1 MKRTFYS
8 ITYFVG
14 LFYIVFWAPWR
25 KGVKLSDAER
35 LRLHPIV
42 DSVKELFDTHGG
54 TWLVH
59 AFYFFGNLFGN
70 IVLFLPFAFV
80 MMQVFNMK
88 RVVKI
93 AVLAFLLSLAIEIIQ
108 YYTES
113 GVADVDD
120 VLLNTTG
127 AIAGVYLCR
136 FFQNKSNT
144 SYTDEHRSI
153 QV

>member
-1 MKRTFYS
+1 MKRIFYS
-8 ITYFVG
+8 GGYFAV

-25 KGVKLSDAER
+25 KGVKLSEAER

-42 DSVKELFDTHGG
+42 DSVKELFNPHGG
-54 TWLVH
+54 TWWIH
-59 AFYFFGNLFGN
+59 AFFFFGNLFGN
-70 IVLFLPFAFV
+70 IVLFLPFSFV
-80 MMQVFNMK
+80 MMQVLKM
-88 RVVKI
+88 RSVVKI
-93 AVLAFLLSLAIEIIQ
+93 AVLACLLSLTIEIIQ

-113 GVADVDD
+113 GVADADD
-120 VLLNTTG
+120 VLLNTIG

>member
-1 MKRTFYS
+1 MKRIFYS
-8 ITYFVG
+8 VCYFVG

-25 KGVKLSDAER
+25 SGVKLSDAER

-42 DSVKELFDTHGG
+42 DSVRELFDTHGG
-54 TWLVH
+54 TWWIH
-59 AFYFFGNLFGN
+59 AFFYFGNLFGN
-70 IVLFLPFAFV
+70 IILFLPFAYV
-80 MMQVFNMK
+80 MMQVFNM
-88 RVVKI
+88 RSVVKI
-93 AVLAFLLSLAIEIIQ
+93 ALLACLLSLAIEMIQ
-108 YYTES
+108 YYTGR

-127 AIAGVYLCR
+127 AIAGYYLCR
-136 FFQNKSNT
+136 FFINKSNT